1 MIVIII
7 LGAGV
12 LVFIIDQYWREKY
25 IECIDET
32 TYWQKETDFW
42 MRKFS
47 WMYGK
52 YLEKEWEMIEM
63 SGRNNHESNI
73 S

>member
-1 MIVIII
+1 MMTNMIVIII

-12 LVFIIDQYWREKY
+12 LILIIDQYWRN
-25 IECIDET
+25 ET
-32 TYWQKETDFW
+32 AYWQKQTDFW
-42 MRKFS
+42 MKKFS
-47 WMYGK
+47 WMYDK
-52 YLEKEWEMIEM
+52 YLEKEWEMIKM